1 MQGLSDAAFAD
12 RAAEYEQIERLLRE
26 AVSRGNFTT
35 VEVEGAL
42 VARGITVPRKDT
54 EDYRRLLYAYNKA
67 GFDVVQKLK
76 ARHRDEPVE
85 SPKAPMP
92 AEKSA
97 DPVTLDGV
105 LKRWAAER
113 KPIGRTLEDWER
125 AVRRFAA
132 VHGDALPV
140 AQIKRGHMA
149 RFKDALVTDGKAVKT
164 TEKYLAAVSALLEWA
179 VGADL
184 IEVNMG
190 RGIKVAAG
198 KVAPE
203 NRLPHDLADLKRIFG
218 CPIYTQGARPKA
230 GGG

>member
-1 MQGLSDAAFAD
+1 M
-12 RAAEYEQIERLLRE
+12 
-26 AVSRGNFTT
+26 
-35 VEVEGAL
+35 
-42 VARGITVPRKDT
+42 
-54 EDYRRLLYAYNKA
+54 
-67 GFDVVQKLK
+67 
-76 ARHRDEPVE
+76 
-85 SPKAPMP
+85 
-92 AEKSA
+92 
-97 DPVTLDGV
+97 
-105 LKRWAAER
+105 
-113 KPIGRTLEDWER
+113 EDWER
-125 AVRRFAA
+125 AARRFAA

-184 IEVNMG
+184 IEVNVG

-203 NRLPHDLADLKRIFG
+203 KRLPYDLADLKRIFG

-230 GGG
+230 GEMKLHSGSHCWPYLLARVSRNSHRPTRRT